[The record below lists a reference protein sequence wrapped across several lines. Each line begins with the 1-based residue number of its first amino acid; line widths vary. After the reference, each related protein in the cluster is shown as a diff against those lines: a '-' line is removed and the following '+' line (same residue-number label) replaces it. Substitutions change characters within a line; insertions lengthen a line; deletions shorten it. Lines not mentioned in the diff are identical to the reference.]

1 MKKNILLNAI
11 AGNVCVDTRNWAL
24 AITAL
29 ATGAVWLP
37 AAAVAADI
45 DGNQARNWGGF
56 WIGFGAGYSENS
68 YDGGLDRNFCITSA
82 NGSGAH
88 EALSDCSASDGVVGV
103 DAGAVTPGAAAAGAV
118 DIAVDG
124 SNSAVAS
131 GSGAILGANATAS
144 ASAEADTGS
153 ASAQSHVEEDSGPS
167 SADTSASQSVPGSST
182 APATGSNF
190 SSLSIAGVD
199 TSGSPVQLDT
209 TQQVQSSPHSARVV
223 TAAFSDPSNGTLGAA
238 SAVRVGGPDGSAE
251 ALAIGLSGLPTNISG
266 SEGGMAPNFNARY
279 DHQTESNWVFGAE
292 LDLIAT
298 PNSGGALSSGTV
310 VEISQNIVE
319 VDRNVDVDTNLLA
332 SARLRF
338 GYTMGDFLIYGTGG
352 AAYTNLDA
360 TLTESGAFDGLS
372 ASRSQSESVNA
383 FGGVIGGG
391 VSAFVSDNAAV
402 SLEGLYYRFN
412 ETIDFDN
419 EGGDASVTLDDAF
432 SVMMKFSIRTN

>member
-1 MKKNILLNAI
+1 MKSPLQLMS
-11 AGNVCVDTRNWAL
+11 
-24 AITAL
+24 
-29 ATGAVWLP
+29 
-37 AAAVAADI
+37 AAVAVFLMTQPSFAADNCATK
-45 DGNQARNWGGF
+45 NQHAYEQGV
-56 WIGFGAGYSENS
+56 
-68 YDGGLDRNFCITSA
+68 
-82 NGSGAH
+82 
-88 EALSDCSASDGVVGV
+88 SDGR
-103 DAGAVTPGAAAAGAV
+103 A
-118 DIAVDG
+118 
-124 SNSAVAS
+124 
-131 GSGAILGANATAS
+131 
-144 ASAEADTGS
+144 
-153 ASAQSHVEEDSGPS
+153 
-167 SADTSASQSVPGSST
+167 
-182 APATGSNF
+182 
-190 SSLSIAGVD
+190 
-199 TSGSPVQLDT
+199 
-209 TQQVQSSPHSARVV
+209 
-223 TAAFSDPSNGTLGAA
+223 
-238 SAVRVGGPDGSAE
+238 DGSAE

-298 PNSGGALSSGTV
+298 TNSGGALSSGTV
-310 VEISQNIVE
+310 VEISQNSVE

-338 GYTMGDFLIYGTGG
+338 GYAMGDFLIYGTGG